1 MEQGTRKVF
10 NIMTLIRVT
19 LTVLLLGRED
29 AVLIA

>member
-10 NIMTLIRVT
+10 DIMTLIGVT

-29 AVLIA
+29 AVLVA